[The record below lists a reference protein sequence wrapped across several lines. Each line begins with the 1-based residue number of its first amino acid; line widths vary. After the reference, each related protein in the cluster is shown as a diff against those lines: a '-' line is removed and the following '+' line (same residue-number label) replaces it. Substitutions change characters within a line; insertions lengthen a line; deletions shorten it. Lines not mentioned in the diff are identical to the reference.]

1 MKRNELI
8 LATTS
13 LLLALIGAIFYIG
26 AVIFFAISSPLLFG
40 KVVGLMVL
48 ARIFLGASKAILK
61 AMDGE

>member
-8 LATTS
+8 LATTA
-13 LLLALIGAIFYIG
+13 LLLALTGTIFYIG

-48 ARIFLGASKAILK
+48 AYIFLGASRAILRGL
-61 AMDGE
+61 DGE

>member
-13 LLLALIGAIFYIG
+13 LLLALTGAIFYIG

-48 ARIFLGASKAILK
+48 AYIFLGASKAILK